1 MAKQDVRYV
10 APIISYRYNE
20 DSEQA
25 SGREIMTYVII
36 WLICGFGCAAIA
48 SSKNKSAFGWFFLG
62 VLLGPLGILIIG
74 FMKAEDEI
82 LKPNIQEH
90 SDIDNLKQL
99 GEIAALARI
108 VNDNKNPNTA
118 YKRKAA
124 RALAELGDVRGNKYL
139 EATTSDLARKL
150 PTKSINEEKSGT
162 SFDDNQVTENGEG
175 TEETKTLLKIEKLE
189 MMGDADALAVL
200 IAEET
205 KEDICLTAAKALIKL
220 GDKRGDRYL
229 ASVES
234 KRIDATKQD

>member
-1 MAKQDVRYV
+1 VAKQDVRYV

-20 DSEQA
+20 DSKQA

-82 LKPNIQEH
+82 LKPNLQEH
-90 SDIDNLKQL
+90 RDIDNLKQL

-150 PTKSINEEKSGT
+150 PTKSIDEEKSGT
-162 SFDDNQVTENGEG
+162 SSDDNQVTENGED
-175 TEETKTLLKIEKLE
+175 TEESKTLLKIEKLE

-200 IAEET
+200 IAEEI